1 MAEFDE
7 RALVERA
14 LSGDREAFGDL
25 VDAQGGVIYNLLL
38 RMTGNTEDAR
48 DLSQSTFVKAWQ
60 RLGSFRGESRFF
72 SWVYRIAIHEALN
85 FRRGRSAADPLDE
98 SEPGREP
105 GPAETYERNEEID
118 GVQTALLQL
127 RSEDREIIVLRHF
140 LALSH
145 EEIGALLHM
154 PGKTV
159 KSRLHTAVLRL
170 EAVLRRAGFGVR

>member
-14 LSGDREAFGDL
+14 LKGDREAFGDL
-25 VDAQGGVIYNLLL
+25 VDAHGAVIYNLLL
-38 RMTGNTEDAR
+38 RMTGDAEEAR

-60 RLGSFRGESRFF
+60 RLGSFRGDSRFF

-85 FRRGRSAADPLDE
+85 FRRRRGPAEPLDE
-98 SEPGREP
+98 SEPAREP

-118 GVQTALLQL
+118 GVQTALLEL

-145 EEIGALLHM
+145 IEIGGLLHV
-154 PGKTV
+154 PDKTV

-170 EAVLRRAGFGVR
+170 EAVLRRAGFGSR